1 MNVVFLGPPG
11 AGKGT
16 QAERFASERG
26 IPHISTG
33 AILRAAVAAETA
45 LGLQAKTYMSSGRLV
60 PDELMAGV
68 VSERL
73 AEPDCASGFLLD
85 GFPRTVPQ
93 AELLAQRGVG
103 LDHVILIDVPTEE
116 VVQRLMGRGRSDDTP
131 ETVRTRIDTYARQT
145 EPLIAYY
152 EERDALR
159 RVDGT
164 GSIDAVFERLTQV
177 VNGAS
182 Q

>member
-16 QAERFASERG
+16 QAERFAAERD

-33 AILRAAVAAETA
+33 AILRQAVADRTA
-45 LGLQAKTYMSSGRLV
+45 LGLQAQEYMQAGGLV

-73 AEPDCASGFLLD
+73 SQGDCAGGFLLD

-93 AELLAQRGVG
+93 AELLGARGVEIS
-103 LDHVILIDVPTEE
+103 HVVLIDVPTDE
-116 VVQRLMGRGRSDDTP
+116 VERRLMGRGRSDDTP
-131 ETVRTRIDTYARQT
+131 ETVRARIATYLRQT
-145 EPLIAYY
+145 EPLVAFYQ
-152 EERDALR
+152 ERELLR
-159 RVDGT
+159 RVDGIGT
-164 GSIDAVFERLTQV
+164 VNEVFERLTRV
-177 VNGAS
+177 VAGAVR
-182 Q
+182 